1 MVPKKGQKHITT
13 MSIIIMKK
21 NTVIFTTTNIIMSMN
36 MLKNM
41 YILMKKCIFI
51 LMRKDIRTIMTMRI
65 AMHMVIIP
73 IQVLLLFWS
82 RFQSWI

>member
-21 NTVIFTTTNIIMSMN
+21 NTVILTTTNIIMSMN

-51 LMRKDIRTIMTMRI
+51 LMRKDIHTIMTMRI